1 MPAPFLCS
9 EDCPAASDIS
19 VFSGKVVNLAPSEL
33 CIIVMSFVE
42 FRLEEIE
49 LVDETMKRVTR
60 KWEVPNETYP
70 VGISADGR
78 TLYLPVEFTE
88 GDQDANMWLLWRHGK
103 KSYPSSVLAISP
115 TGSRFEG
122 AAKALVDQNI

>member
-9 EDCPAASDIS
+9 EDCPAASDLS
-19 VFSGKVVNLAPSEL
+19 VFSGKVVNLPPSEL

-49 LVDETMKRVTR
+49 LVDETMKRVIR

-78 TLYLPVEFTE
+78 TLYLRE
-88 GDQDANMWLLWRHGK
+88 ASASWL
-103 KSYPSSVLAISP
+103 
-115 TGSRFEG
+115 
-122 AAKALVDQNI
+122 D

>member
-9 EDCPAASDIS
+9 EDCPAASDLS
-19 VFSGKVVNLAPSEL
+19 VFSGKVVNLPPSEL

-49 LVDETMKRVTR
+49 LVDETMKRVIR

-70 VGISADGR
+70 LGISADGR
-78 TLYLPVEFTE
+78 TLYLRE
-88 GDQDANMWLLWRHGK
+88 ASASWL
-103 KSYPSSVLAISP
+103 
-115 TGSRFEG
+115 
-122 AAKALVDQNI
+122 D